1 MRKRFNPKITF
12 LTITLT
18 FLILLTAGCSQETD
32 KPVESLTSQATHVV
46 ARGDDSPVP
55 ERMPGDGGSASA
67 EGTVMTA
74 GGSTSGADREKPLPE
89 TQDSD
94 ILTMPEA
101 SGIAVYGNDYVEFD
115 ASNLNEGYIMARNIS
130 FTTKTL
136 KVIVIGPND
145 VKYTYN
151 LNTEGRYEVFPL
163 SEGDGFYNV
172 AIYQNLVQSKYT
184 KVYEATFNVKLED
197 EFRPFLLPNQYVSYN
212 ADTLLVKKAGEL
224 TKGMTS
230 TMEIIEVMYNY
241 IVENYS
247 YDTQLA
253 ANVTTG
259 YLPDLD
265 VFYEKGTGI
274 CFDYAAGLTA
284 MLRSAGIPAKLI
296 VGYTGDDY
304 HAWISTYSKESGWL
318 NAVIYFEGNS
328 WKRLDPTFASGL
340 NSSDDIMDYI
350 ENDNNYVEKY
360 LY

>member
-1 MRKRFNPKITF
+1 VP
-12 LTITLT
+12 
-18 FLILLTAGCSQETD
+18 A
-32 KPVESLTSQATHVV
+32 ESLSSQATHVSV
-46 ARGDDSPVP
+46 RGEGSTTP
-55 ERMPGDGGSASA
+55 ERMPADGSFVSA
-67 EGTVMTA
+67 EGTVMTV
-74 GGSTSGADREKPLPE
+74 GGAQSDEDKEPPEPRKSAPL
-89 TQDSD
+89 S
-94 ILTMPEA
+94 MPEA

-115 ASNLNEGYIMARNIS
+115 ASHLNDGYIMARNIS

-151 LNTEGRYEVFPL
+151 LNTEGVYEVFPL

-197 EFRPFLLPNQYVSYN
+197 EFRPFLLPNQYVSYD
-212 ADTLLVKKAGEL
+212 ADTILVKKAGEL

-230 TMEIIEVMYNY
+230 TMEVIETLYNY

-247 YDTQLA
+247 YDKQLA

-265 VFYEKGTGI
+265 EFYERQTGI

-284 MLRSAGIPAKLI
+284 MLRSVGIPAKLI

-304 HAWISTYSKESGWL
+304 HAWINTYSRESGWI
-318 NAVIYFEGNS
+318 NAVIYFEENS
-328 WKRLDPTFASGL
+328 WKRLDPTFASSL
-340 NSSDDIMDYI
+340 NSSDDIMKYI
-350 ENDNNYVEKY
+350 ENDDNYVEKY